1 VEWPQE
7 SRRLALGMS
16 VAKTGE
22 MLRLQALLISCL
34 SFGLHAQSEA
44 GPRLRECLAGPIA
57 YAAFDA
63 QACRGT
69 DGRSAVLDLISSL
82 SLLDGATGGA
92 AEAAVLV
99 HSLIG
104 RAAGEV
110 EVAILGVMP
119 SGISAEAAGT
129 PLVVL
134 RTQLSES
141 DARRLEMLFADAA
154 VARPERVLAGQKT
167 YVLVNSS
174 EPSASPSMPVEVA
187 VRGRELLVSNYAR
200 GLDEAMASGTA
211 ASQRCLA
218 TDPRY
223 VRLTSELQPD
233 PQSMQVFADVPRC
246 GAHIQRFVGLAGSVL
261 RWSGLSEADAL
272 AATVAPHR
280 GDRRPA
286 EQAADALRSQIVVA
300 MPKGEL
306 DGWLGAV
313 ANAPVRQL
321 AGEVPSGGMGGFV
334 FAVDPARVVRALSLE
349 QGASRRHEHDDHDRD
364 HPHDGR
370 RPHSDRDDEHEKR
383 GGRGFAQRIDHSCHE
398 RGVDLRHVLQ
408 GLGRHG
414 SMQLVMLND
423 GSRELASVFALQAQ
437 SKKAATEIAGVFAAA
452 LRKDGEPAPR
462 ASSSIDLRS
471 LGSDDPLHLAPVGE
485 WLVFAQRTEAIAAMQ
500 AAQRERVRSRA
511 QVDAVLARATRAF
524 AGSTGD
530 EHGGIFHLDLREVAT
545 KSAAAANPAAEAGFP
560 AIHVGIV
567 DVEAAADGSSLVRLR
582 VLSTR

>member
-1 VEWPQE
+1 MA
-7 SRRLALGMS
+7 RGMS
-16 VAKTGE
+16 VAKARA

-44 GPRLRECLAGPIA
+44 GPRLRECIAGPIA

-63 QACRGT
+63 QACRGA

-92 AEAAVLV
+92 AEAAALV
-99 HSLIG
+99 HGLIG

-119 SGISAEAAGT
+119 SGVSADAAGT

-134 RTQLSES
+134 RTQLSEA
-141 DARRLEMLFADAA
+141 DARRLESLFADVS

-167 YVLVNSS
+167 YVLVQSC
-174 EPSASPSMPVEVA
+174 EPSAQPSMPVEVA

-200 GLDEAMASGTA
+200 GLDEAMDSGTA
-211 ASQRCLA
+211 ARPRCLA

-261 RWSGLSEADAL
+261 RWSGLAEADAL

-280 GDRRPA
+280 SDRRPA
-286 EQAADALRSQIVVA
+286 ETSADSLRSHIVVA
-300 MPKGEL
+300 MQKGEL

-313 ANAPVRQL
+313 ANAPVRQM
-321 AGEVPSGGMGGFV
+321 AGEVPAGGMGGFV
-334 FAVDPARVVRALSLE
+334 FAVDAARVVRALSLDRSSSE
-349 QGASRRHEHDDHDRD
+349 RHEHDDLGRD

-370 RPHSDRDDEHEKR
+370 RPHPGRDGGQEGP
-383 GGRGFAQRIDHSCHE
+383 GGRGFAQRIDHSCQE

-414 SMQLVMLND
+414 SMQLVMLAD
-423 GSRELASVFALQAQ
+423 GRRELASVFALQAQ
-437 SKKAATEIAGVFAAA
+437 SKKAAAEIAGVFAAA
-452 LRKDGEPAPR
+452 LRKDGEPALR
-462 ASSSIDLRS
+462 AGSSIDLRA

-500 AAQRERVRSRA
+500 AAQRERIRSRA
-511 QVDAVLARATRAF
+511 QVDAALARATRAF

-530 EHGGIFHLDLREVAT
+530 EHGGVFHLDLRDVASKT
-545 KSAAAANPAAEAGFP
+545 VAASGQAASAEFP
-560 AIHVGIV
+560 AIHAGIV
-567 DVEAAADGSSLVRLR
+567 DVEPAADGSSLVRLR

>member
-1 VEWPQE
+1 MP
-7 SRRLALGMS
+7 
-16 VAKTGE
+16 VAKAGA
-22 MLRLQALLISCL
+22 MLRLQMLLTTCL
-34 SFGLHAQSEA
+34 SFGLVAQSEV
-44 GPRLRECLAGPIA
+44 GPRLRDCIAGPIA

-63 QACRGT
+63 QACRGA

-82 SLLDGATGGA
+82 SVLGGATGGT
-92 AEAAVLV
+92 AEAAELV
-99 HSLIG
+99 HGLLG

-110 EVAILGVMP
+110 ELAILGVMP

-141 DARRLEMLFADAA
+141 DARRLETLFADAA
-154 VARPERVLAGQKT
+154 VARPERVLAGRQT

-218 TDPRY
+218 TDPRF
-223 VRLTSELQPD
+223 VRLTSELKPD

-261 RWSGLSEADAL
+261 RWSGLAEADAL

-280 GDRRPA
+280 GDRRPT
-286 EQAADALRSQIVVA
+286 EQAADALQSHIVVA

-334 FAVDPARVVRALSLE
+334 FAVDPARVVRALSLDHGSSE
-349 QGASRRHEHDDHDRD
+349 RHGHDDDD
-364 HPHDGR
+364 DYEHPHER
-370 RPHSDRDDEHEKR
+370 RPHSDRDDGHEKR

-423 GSRELASVFALQAQ
+423 GRREFASVFALQAQ

-452 LRKDGEPAPR
+452 LRRDGEPGPR
-462 ASSSIDLRS
+462 ASSVDLRA

-500 AAQRERVRSRA
+500 AAQRERLRSRA
-511 QVDAVLARATRAF
+511 QVDATLARASRAF

-530 EHGGIFHLDLREVAT
+530 EHSGVFHLDLRDVAAR
-545 KSAAAANPAAEAGFP
+545 SIAAANPAAQAEFP
-560 AIHVGIV
+560 AIHAGIV
-567 DVEAAADGSSLVRLR
+567 DVEPAADGASLVRLR